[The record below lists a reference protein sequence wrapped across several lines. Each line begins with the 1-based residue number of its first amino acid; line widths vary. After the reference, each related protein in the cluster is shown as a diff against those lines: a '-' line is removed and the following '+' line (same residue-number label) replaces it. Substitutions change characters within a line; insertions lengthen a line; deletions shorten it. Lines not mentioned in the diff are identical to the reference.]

1 VEEDPET
8 EHWRAGD
15 GGDDVAYDAGDVAC
29 DAVVVVVGDLVL
41 ADPSG
46 WRIATTCVAVAVAD
60 SDSDFASDADVDVDA
75 GSNAADARVD
85 SAPSEA
91 C

>member
-46 WRIATTCVAVAVAD
+46 WRIATTGVAAAVAD
-60 SDSDFASDADVDVDA
+60 SDSDFASDVDVDA